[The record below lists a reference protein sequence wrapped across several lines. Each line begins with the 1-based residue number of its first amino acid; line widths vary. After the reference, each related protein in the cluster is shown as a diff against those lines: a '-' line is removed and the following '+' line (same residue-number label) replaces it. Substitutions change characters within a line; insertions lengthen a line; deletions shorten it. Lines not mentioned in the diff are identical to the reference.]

1 MSEQAEVLIVTA
13 LKLEREAVR
22 AHLGEVEVEQHS
34 GLACDVGLFD
44 TCGSALRVAVLQTG
58 AGNVAAAI
66 ATTQAEE
73 HFLPALLVMV
83 GIAGGLKD
91 VGLGDVVASEKVYW
105 VEGGKLGGREQE
117 EWFPRVDFAPVSNS
131 LCQLARA
138 VAADGHWR
146 NRLPERADSV
156 AWVAPIAAGEKVLAN
171 SDAAWV
177 RQLRRHCSDA
187 VCVDMEDYGTV
198 RAGNAA
204 ERARTLAVRGI
215 SDLIDDKGEVE
226 EHGSQEVAAAR
237 AGAFSFELIAQ
248 ALRRPAA
255 PESQAELAALF
266 AQLYPEG
273 PLDQAIWERAGG
285 DPSGLE
291 LQGNGRERWWRAVGS
306 MRRGTRPSVAALV
319 AVMRVDYPENGTL
332 RALERAFAA

>member
-1 MSEQAEVLIVTA
+1 MAEHADVLIVTA

-22 AHLGEVEVEQHS
+22 AHLGEVEVEQQS

-44 TCGSALRVAVLQTG
+44 TGERALSVAVLETG

-73 HFLPALLVMV
+73 HFRPDLLVMV

-91 VGLGDVVASEKVYW
+91 VGLGDVVASEKIYW
-105 VEGGKLGGREQE
+105 VEGGKVGGREQE

-131 LCQLARA
+131 LRQLARGM
-138 VAADGHWR
+138 AADDAWR
-146 NRLPERADSV
+146 TRLPEPAAPV

-171 SDAAWV
+171 SDSEWV

-204 ERARTLAVRGI
+204 ERTRALAVRGI
-215 SDLIDDKGEVE
+215 SDLLDDKGEVE
-226 EHGSQEVAAAR
+226 QHGSQEVAAAH
-237 AGAFSFELIAQ
+237 AVAFTFELIAQ
-248 ALRRPAA
+248 ALRGPTV
-255 PESQAELAALF
+255 PESQAEQAALF

-273 PLDQAIWERAGG
+273 PLGQAIWERAGG
-285 DPSGLE
+285 DPAGLE

-306 MRRGTRPSVAALV
+306 TRRGTRPALAALV
-319 AVMRVDYPENGTL
+319 AAMRVDYPDNETL
-332 RALERAFAA
+332 RALERTLAP